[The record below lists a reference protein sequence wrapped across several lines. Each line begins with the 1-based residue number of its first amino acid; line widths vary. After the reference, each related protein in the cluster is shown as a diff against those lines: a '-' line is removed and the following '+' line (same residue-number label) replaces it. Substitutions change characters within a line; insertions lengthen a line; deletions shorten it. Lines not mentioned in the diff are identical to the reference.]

1 MAQPAFVDT
10 RPAELSALTGDALDD
25 YRITDPTESQA
36 LLRRLVDQGTL
47 IHLSAPGNAAY
58 TSVLWAADPKA
69 RRISLDADPAQP
81 AVRAL
86 VDAGEAT
93 AVAYLDAIK
102 LQFDLADL
110 MLVHGST
117 GSALQAAW
125 PAALYRFQ
133 RRSSFRVRARSGACA
148 QLRHPALPDMQ
159 LVLRVLDVSL
169 GGCALLLPADV
180 PAIDAGIT
188 LARVR
193 IELDPDTHFDTAL
206 TIQHVSGGFGGAS
219 QTQRLGCAFGS
230 LDGPAQRALQ
240 RFIDVTQR
248 RQRMLGAV

>member
-1 MAQPAFVDT
+1 MAQSAFVDT
-10 RPAELSALTGDALDD
+10 QPAPMSALSGDVLDD
-25 YRITDPTESQA
+25 YRIDDPTEAQA

-58 TSVLWAADPKA
+58 TSVLWAVDPDSH
-69 RRISLDADPAQP
+69 RVSFDADPAQP

-102 LQFDLADL
+102 LQFDLGDL

-117 GSALQAAW
+117 GSTLQAGW
-125 PAALYRFQ
+125 PASLYRFQ
-133 RRSSFRVRARSGACA
+133 RRSSFRVRARGGASA
-148 QLRHPALPDMQ
+148 RMRHPALPEMA
-159 LVLRVLDVSL
+159 LALRVLDISL
-169 GGCALLLPADV
+169 GGCALLLPANV
-180 PAIDAGIT
+180 PTLDAGIT

-193 IELDPDTHFDTAL
+193 IELDADTHFDTAI
-206 TIQHVSGGFGGAS
+206 TVQHVSGGFGGA
-219 QTQRLGCAFGS
+219 TDARRLGCAFGT
-230 LDGPAQRALQ
+230 LDGPAQRSLQ

-248 RQRMLGAV
+248 RQRMLAV

>member
-10 RPAELSALTGDALDD
+10 QPAPMASLSGQALDD
-25 YRITDPTESQA
+25 YRIDDPTEAQA

-47 IHLSAPGNAAY
+47 VHLSAPGNAAY
-58 TSVLWAADPKA
+58 TTVLWAADPKS
-69 RRISLDADPAQP
+69 RRVSLDADPAQP

-102 LQFDLADL
+102 LQFELGDL

-117 GSALQAAW
+117 GSALQASW

-133 RRSSFRVRARSGACA
+133 RRSSFRVRARSGAWA
-148 QLRHPALPDMQ
+148 QLRHPALPDMA
-159 LVLRVLDVSL
+159 LSLRVLDVSL

-180 PAIDAGIT
+180 PALDAGIT

-193 IELDPDTHFDTAL
+193 LELDGDTHFETAI
-206 TIQHVSGGFGGAS
+206 TIQHVSGGFGGAAEAR
-219 QTQRLGCAFGS
+219 RLGCAFGT

-248 RQRMLGAV
+248 RQRMLGV

>member
-10 RPAELSALTGDALDD
+10 QPAPMSALSGQALDD
-25 YRITDPTESQA
+25 YRIDDPTEAQA

-58 TSVLWAADPKA
+58 TSVLWAVDPKA
-69 RRISLDADPAQP
+69 RRVSLDADPAQP

-86 VDAGEAT
+86 VDAGDAT

-102 LQFDLADL
+102 LQFELGDL

-117 GSALQAAW
+117 GSALQASW
-125 PAALYRFQ
+125 PATLYRFQ

-148 QLRHPALPDMQ
+148 QMRHPALPEMA
-159 LVLRVLDVSL
+159 LALRVVDVSL
-169 GGCALLLPADV
+169 GGCALLLPANV
-180 PAIDAGIT
+180 PALDAGIT

-193 IELDPDTHFDTAL
+193 IELDADTHFDTSI
-206 TIQHVSGGFGGAS
+206 TVQHVSGGFGGAAEAR
-219 QTQRLGCAFGS
+219 RLGCAFGT

-248 RQRMLGAV
+248 RQRMLSA